1 MSTTRWPAAGLSP
14 MFVPRHDSSG
24 CPVAAYLFSRDGMQ
38 PWFNPVGRVGWSSVV
53 SGLTDCPICW
63 GSQAAASQ
71 LPPCRPLC
79 GCWKLCSASVLYRS
93 RISTWHCWPMWLEPL
108 RSVKYQRLGTLF
120 HAASD
125 WEVHHSSL
133 HWEGLAWSC
142 QWRVPTACQL
152 VLPFSVYCVCF
163 FTQPTRDWWWM
174 MARLGGPILAGY
186 RWQSKWSKIASGK
199 ATISYHFHVFWG

>member
-71 LPPCRPLC
+71 LPPCRPLY

-108 RSVKYQRLGTLF
+108 TR
-120 HAASD
+120 
-125 WEVHHSSL
+125 
-133 HWEGLAWSC
+133 GLALCSTQLQIGKC
-142 QWRVPTACQL
+142 ITAPCIEKG
-152 VLPFSVYCVCF
+152 LPDLASEGSPLHANWYCPFLCIAFVSLPN
-163 FTQPTRDWWWM
+163 QHGIGDEWWPVWV
-174 MARLGGPILAGY
+174 APFWLATDDSLND
-186 RWQSKWSKIASGK
+186 QK
-199 ATISYHFHVFWG
+199 